1 MTCSDVRRVL
11 PEFLDGAPE
20 GVFAADFEAH
30 VKSCPAC
37 SDLVSDL
44 KLISSEARQL
54 AASEEPP
61 PRVWLRI
68 AAELRAEGLIRE
80 PAVFN
85 PAREDPAR
93 EPEPASSRSIILPTS
108 PRRRWSAWWLAPVA
122 AALLAAGSYVVSH
135 RQTPQVAEQQTPAS
149 PTTAPAPVTAA
160 TTLAS
165 VPTVAPASI
174 PASAPASASQHLARK
189 AAKPTDVMASAKKP
203 EVESE
208 PSAEDQQF
216 LSVVST
222 LAPSMRA
229 TYENQLKAVNAHI
242 REVQAYLERNPGD
255 AEARQYLMDAY
266 QQKSLLYQIA
276 LGRIQ

>member
-11 PEFLDGAPE
+11 PEILDGTPE
-20 GVFAADFEAH
+20 VVFPADFETH
-30 VKSCPAC
+30 VKSCPDC

-54 AASEEPP
+54 AASEGPP
-61 PRVWLRI
+61 PRVWVRI
-68 AAELRAEGLIRE
+68 AAELRAEGLIR
-80 PAVFN
+80 
-85 PAREDPAR
+85 DPAR
-93 EPEPASSRSIILPTS
+93 EPESAPSRPIVFPTS

-135 RQTPQVAEQQTPAS
+135 RQAPQVAEQQTPA
-149 PTTAPAPVTAA
+149 PPVTAPAPATAA
-160 TTLAS
+160 
-165 VPTVAPASI
+165 APASI
-174 PASAPASASQHLARK
+174 PAPAPASASKHLARK
-189 AAKPTDVMASAKKP
+189 SAKPTDVMASAKKP
-203 EVESE
+203 EVEPE